1 MRRTDPSRA
10 RQPGPSR
17 TRRDADPEA
26 ERFAVGD
33 VARIARVSVRT
44 LHHYDTL
51 GILRPAG
58 REDNGYRWYVREDL
72 ERLQRI
78 LAYRELGFEL
88 AAIGE
93 LLDDPATDRLEH
105 LRRQATLLD
114 ARMERLQKM
123 RSSLY
128 KTMEALQMGIDLDP
142 KEMFEV
148 FGEFDPTEHAA
159 EAEER
164 WGDTDAY
171 RQSRERTKRYDK
183 DQWQRIAQT
192 SDAIEA
198 RFAAALAAGEPPDGS
213 VAMDAAEAHRQHI
226 GRWFYDCSSAMHVG
240 LADMYEADPRFTK
253 HYEDRAP
260 GLARYVAAAIRAN
273 ADRR

>member
-1 MRRTDPSRA
+1 MHRTETPQA
-10 RQPGPSR
+10 PPNEAPR
-17 TRRDADPEA
+17 TRRAEA
-26 ERFAVGD
+26 HYSVGE
-33 VARIARVSVRT
+33 VARLAGVSVRT
-44 LHHYDTL
+44 LHHYDAV
-51 GILRPAG
+51 GILQPANRG
-58 REDNGYRWYVREDL
+58 DNGYRAYTTEDL

-123 RSSLY
+123 RSSLH
-128 KTMEALQMGIDLDP
+128 KTMEAHQMGIDLDP

-171 RQSRERTKRYDK
+171 RQSRDRTKRYGKAD
-183 DQWQRIAQT
+183 WQRIAQA
-192 SDAIEA
+192 SEAIEQ
-198 RFAAALAAGEPPDGS
+198 RFAEALAAGEPADGTA
-213 VAMDAAEAHRQHI
+213 AMDAAEAHRLHI
-226 GRWFYDCSSAMHVG
+226 QRWFYDCSSAMHVG

-253 HYEDRAP
+253 HYEDRAA
-260 GLARYVAAAIRAN
+260 GLAGYVAAAIRAN
-273 ADRR
+273 ADRS